1 MSFLKK
7 IDHYSFIY
15 GMVSVVCLIGFGVFL
30 HKPLIL
36 NTEAASEIYD
46 FFTAFEI
53 FLMYIEGGNEATPEM
68 LSYFKKH
75 VTIFRDFFVDKR

>member
-7 IDHYSFIY
+7 IDYYSFIY
-15 GMVSVVCLIGFGVFL
+15 GMVFVVCLVGFGVFL
-30 HKPLIL
+30 YKPLIL
-36 NTEAASEIYD
+36 DTQATSEIYD
-46 FFTAFEI
+46 FFTNLEI
-53 FLMYIEGGNEATPEM
+53 FLMYIEKGNEATPEM